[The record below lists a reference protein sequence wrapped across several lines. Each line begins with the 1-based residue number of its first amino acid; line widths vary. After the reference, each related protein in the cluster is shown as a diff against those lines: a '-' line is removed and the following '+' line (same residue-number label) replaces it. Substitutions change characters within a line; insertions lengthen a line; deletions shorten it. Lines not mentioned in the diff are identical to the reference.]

1 MKRFNVFEV
10 FKNVLKSS
18 FEWIDYSSVSIDSR
32 NGVDGGIFFAMK
44 GEKTDGNLYLE
55 NALNNR
61 FSYCITTD
69 PVQYEK
75 LKGERV
81 VLVEDSFVSLKNLAE
96 WNLSLYKGEKIVITG
111 SVGKTSTKALA
122 SAVLSQKYRVYEAFK
137 NFNNELGISIV
148 ASNLDL
154 DSDIAIF
161 EIGTNSPGEIR
172 SLSSILKP
180 DIAVVTNIG
189 HAHIGMFGDFE
200 ALKKEKLSISE
211 SLVTGG
217 TIWLNDS
224 IDLSNYDLCS
234 GICVKKFGFNPDSD
248 LFIDELSY
256 SNGID
261 FIVNIKKP
269 ELTRYSFHLNHP
281 YDHFVINLLPIVG
294 IAFENNLHYEEIYR
308 GILNFI
314 PVDGRGSIKEIN
326 GVTVIDDTYNA
337 GFEAMVSSIRNLSKM
352 EGKNK
357 IAILGEMAEIDGF
370 ENYLYGKLYDVVSG
384 AKDINFMLCGKQ
396 FEKFR
401 ELDNVKFF
409 ENKEDFINSAVKI
422 ERGIY
427 LVKASRGKK
436 FEDVVDKIMKEASLV
451 I

>member
-1 MKRFNVFEV
+1 
-10 FKNVLKSS
+10 
-18 FEWIDYSSVSIDSR
+18 
-32 NGVDGGIFFAMK
+32 
-44 GEKTDGNLYLE
+44 
-55 NALNNR
+55 
-61 FSYCITTD
+61 
-69 PVQYEK
+69 
-75 LKGERV
+75 
-81 VLVEDSFVSLKNLAE
+81 
-96 WNLSLYKGEKIVITG
+96 
-111 SVGKTSTKALA
+111 
-122 SAVLSQKYRVYEAFK
+122 
-137 NFNNELGISIV
+137 
-148 ASNLDL
+148 
-154 DSDIAIF
+154 
-161 EIGTNSPGEIR
+161 
-172 SLSSILKP
+172 
-180 DIAVVTNIG
+180 
-189 HAHIGMFGDFE
+189 
-200 ALKKEKLSISE
+200 
-211 SLVTGG
+211 
-217 TIWLNDS
+217 
-224 IDLSNYDLCS
+224 
-234 GICVKKFGFNPDSD
+234 
-248 LFIDELSY
+248 
-256 SNGID
+256 
-261 FIVNIKKP
+261 
-269 ELTRYSFHLNHP
+269 
-281 YDHFVINLLPIVG
+281 
-294 IAFENNLHYEEIYR
+294 
-308 GILNFI
+308 LNFI